1 MSAFTALDIIVL
13 LLVGGAAVLGF
24 LRGFTTEVLS
34 LMAWIVAVFAV
45 KLFHEP
51 VTLLVRGW
59 VGTEG
64 GAMVLAFALV
74 FGLTFLAGRLT
85 ARAVGQ
91 RTRQSVL
98 GSFDRVLGIGFGALK
113 GLIIAAVIYLAVNL
127 VYDTLYGGRAQRP
140 EWMAKS
146 YTYPLLDASSRAL
159 VDFVQQRQEDGDEPA
174 PAAKSRDAK
183 AG

>member
-1 MSAFTALDIIVL
+1 MAAFTALDIIVL

-34 LMAWIVAVFAV
+34 LLAWIVAVFAV
-45 KLFHEP
+45 KMFHEP
-51 VTLLVRGW
+51 TTLLVRDW

-85 ARAVGQ
+85 ARAVGR
-91 RTRQSVL
+91 RTRQSAL

-113 GLIIAAVIYLAVNL
+113 GLIIATVIYLGVSL
-127 VYDTLYGGRAQRP
+127 VYDTLYGGRSQRP

-159 VDFVQQRQEDGDEPA
+159 VDFVEERQEDGGA
-174 PAAKSRDAK
+174 PDNDASASNTSK
-183 AG
+183 

>member
-1 MSAFTALDIIVL
+1 MAAFTALDIIVL

-45 KLFHEP
+45 KLFHDP
-51 VTLLVRGW
+51 VTGLLTGV
-59 VGTEG
+59 VGTAG

-74 FGLTFLAGRLT
+74 FGVTFLGGRLT
-85 ARAVGQ
+85 ARAIGR
-91 RTRQSVL
+91 RTRQSAL
-98 GSFDRVLGIGFGALK
+98 GSFDRVLGVGFGALK
-113 GLIIAAVIYLAVNL
+113 GLIIAAVGYLAVNL
-127 VYDTLYGGRAQRP
+127 VYDTIYGGKAQRP

-159 VDFVQQRQEDGDEPA
+159 IDFVQARQESGD
-174 PAAKSRDAK
+174 AADTPK
-183 AG
+183 AS